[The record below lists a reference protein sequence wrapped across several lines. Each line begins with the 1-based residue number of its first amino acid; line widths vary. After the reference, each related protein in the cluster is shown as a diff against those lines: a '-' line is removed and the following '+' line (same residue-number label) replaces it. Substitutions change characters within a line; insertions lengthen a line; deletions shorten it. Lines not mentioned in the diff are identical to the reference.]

1 MTKGT
6 RKECFGGNSNYKN
19 TVSTKEASFKVFKAG
34 I

>member
-6 RKECFGGNSNYKN
+6 RKECFGENSNYKN
-19 TVSTKEASFKVFKAG
+19 TVSTKEAGFKVYRAG